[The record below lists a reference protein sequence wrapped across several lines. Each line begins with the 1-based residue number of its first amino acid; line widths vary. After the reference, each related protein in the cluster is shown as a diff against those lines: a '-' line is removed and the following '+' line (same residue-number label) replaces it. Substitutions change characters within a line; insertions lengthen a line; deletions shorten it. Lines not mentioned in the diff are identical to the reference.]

1 MATAAAA
8 AAVAPAA
15 AAKPVTEKE
24 QQLIDRLRNAMTSIP
39 PLRGEEDFHTSTE
52 TYAYCII
59 VIVILRFLERPQQRT
74 ERSRG
79 N

>member
-8 AAVAPAA
+8 AVAPA

-24 QQLIDRLRNAMTSIP
+24 QQLIDRLRSAMTPIP

-59 VIVILRFLERPQQRT
+59 VIVILRFLERP
-74 ERSRG
+74 
-79 N
+79 